1 MKTEENY
8 YERRLDKL
16 FGKGTI
22 WRHRTFRTVLDP
34 YSTEWTLTSIEKKLN
49 YLELLINSGEDLAQ
63 FINEYEIRYLEQNR
77 SDIAGSV
84 KDALIILFLNKL
96 K

>member
-1 MKTEENY
+1 METEENY

-22 WRHRTFRTVLDP
+22 WKHRTFRTVLDP

-63 FINEYEIRYLEQNR
+63 FISEYEDRYLEQNR
-77 SDIAGSV
+77 RDIAMSV
-84 KDALIILFLNKL
+84 KDDLIILFLNK
-96 K
+96 

>member
-1 MKTEENY
+1 METEENY

-22 WRHRTFRTVLDP
+22 WKHRTFRTVLDP

-63 FINEYEIRYLEQNR
+63 FISEYEDRYLEQNR
-77 SDIAGSV
+77 RDIAMSV
-84 KDALIILFLNKL
+84 KDALIILFLNK
-96 K
+96 